1 MELSE
6 AEGWGRGG
14 GGVQAEYRSHNERFQ
29 IRANTLSWGV
39 TGHVRCGAK
48 ENKHKR
54 ALKSE
59 SDRHPIRC

>member
-6 AEGWGRGG
+6 AERWVGG
-14 GGVQAEYRSHNERFQ
+14 GDGAQAEYRSHNESFQ
-29 IRANTLSWGV
+29 IKANTLSWGV
-39 TGHVRCGAK
+39 TGDVRCGAK

-59 SDRHPIRC
+59 SDRHPI